1 MDGAVR
7 RHGKFSLSSD
17 LLVGIISWRKIDG
30 KYVRRRRL
38 LLSQAS
44 KFAPNDEKTTM
55 KFTVQSKARLSYLE
69 NKSREAGKLSIS
81 GEFAAGRKLQNDS
94 LLKPSRKFPTQQQM
108 WKLILKLSVRVVDK
122 VKTEFR
128 WWRSFLVATSDF
140 WVRCARGAFEVE
152 IDSEESPGELLLSF
166 LHFSFCMS
174 TKGLSTSNALMGKVC
189 TIFRLT
195 LA

>member
-17 LLVGIISWRKIDG
+17 FLVGIISWRKIDG

-81 GEFAAGRKLQNDS
+81 GELAAGRKLQNDS

-108 WKLILKLSVRVVDK
+108 
-122 VKTEFR
+122 
-128 WWRSFLVATSDF
+128 
-140 WVRCARGAFEVE
+140 
-152 IDSEESPGELLLSF
+152 
-166 LHFSFCMS
+166 
-174 TKGLSTSNALMGKVC
+174 
-189 TIFRLT
+189 
-195 LA
+195 